1 MLDEGGLAT
10 AGTAHEVDPEY
21 PVFFEMGTVVVG
33 LVVVFV
39 ENFFD
44 DRDGLGIIELRIVV
58 EVFMRLLVSGALIV
72 VIVVVMVMVIVVM
85 VMMIVV
91 VTVTVIVMVVIVCV
105 GVSVNCF
112 CASDTASAF

>member
-1 MLDEGGLAT
+1 
-10 AGTAHEVDPEY
+10 
-21 PVFFEMGTVVVG
+21 MGTVVVG

-58 EVFMRLLVSGALIV
+58 EVFVRLLMGVASF
-72 VIVVVMVMVIVVM
+72 VVVVMVIVVM

-91 VTVTVIVMVVIVCV
+91 VTMTVIVMVVIVCV
-105 GVSVNCF
+105 GVSVNRF
-112 CASDTASAF
+112 RASDTASAF